1 MTARSA
7 RLSLALACLTTLAG
21 CSKQTDNSGSN
32 GPGPTPLPPG
42 PVTYSAIAASDGA
55 GVGSSAPCLPFTP
68 CTDGLGY
75 VPVVARQLRADG
87 HAVTL
92 LNMGIP
98 GAVLSRATQD
108 LGNKYGLGINANF
121 IQDEAQFTLKDSTL
135 VTIFAGGNDANTIGT
150 VIERGETTNEN
161 ATSYI
166 DGQVRQFASDFKQL
180 VSIVRDRAPNAQIV
194 VLNLPNLAGLPYTA
208 GRTPTER
215 RWIQQVSVGFTRL
228 GANPFASQGAI
239 VIDLMC
245 DTRAYQASNYS
256 ADGFHPNDA
265 GYQYLANE
273 VLAAVKAG
281 SWPAPSDSCA
291 QMTLA
296 Q

>member
-1 MTARSA
+1 MPTRLT
-7 RLSLALACLTTLAG
+7 RLSLVVACLMTLAG
-21 CSKQTDNSGSN
+21 CSKHIDDSGSN

-55 GVGSSAPCLPFTP
+55 GAGSSVPCLPFTP
-68 CTDGLGY
+68 CTDGTGY

-108 LGNKYGLGINANF
+108 LGNKYGLGISANF
-121 IQDEAQFTLKDSTL
+121 IQDEAQFVKPDSTL

-150 VIERGETTNEN
+150 VIERGATTNEN

-166 DGQVRQFASDFKQL
+166 DGQIRQFASDYKQL
-180 VSIVRDRAPNAQIV
+180 VSIVRARAPNARLVI
-194 VLNLPNLAGLPYTA
+194 LNLPNLAGLPYTA

-215 RWIQQVSVGFTRL
+215 RWIQQLSVGFTRL
-228 GANPFASQGAI
+228 GANPFAGQGAI

-245 DTRAYQASNYS
+245 DPRSYQASNYS
-256 ADGFHPNDA
+256 SDGFHPNDA
-265 GYQYLANE
+265 GYQFLANE
-273 VLAAVKAG
+273 VLDAVKAG

-296 Q
+296 P

>member
-1 MTARSA
+1 MSA
-7 RLSLALACLTTLAG
+7 RILRVVGTVTCLVALAA
-21 CSKQTDNSGSN
+21 CSKKTADSSST

-55 GVGSSAPCLPFTP
+55 GVGSSVPCLPFTP
-68 CTDGLGY
+68 CTDGMGY
-75 VPVVARQLRADG
+75 VPVVTRQLRADG
-87 HAVTL
+87 HTVTL

-121 IQDEAQFTLKDSTL
+121 IQDEGQFVLKDSTL

-166 DGQVRQFASDFKQL
+166 DGQIRQFAGDYAQL
-180 VSIVRDRAPNAQIV
+180 VSIVRARAPNARLVI
-194 VLNLPNLAGLPYTA
+194 LNLPNLAGLPYA
-208 GRTPTER
+208 GGRTPTEK
-215 RWIQQVSVGFTRL
+215 RWLQQLSVGFTRL
-228 GANPFASQGAI
+228 GANVFASQGAI

-245 DTRAYQASNYS
+245 DARAYQSSNYS
-256 ADGFHPNDA
+256 ADGFHPSDA

-273 VLAAVKAG
+273 VLDAVKAG

-296 Q
+296 P